1 MEGLFAPLYAS
12 ISTAAAQVAP
22 GFQSSGADASHT
34 GWPEAMFISAAIIG
48 GCALVAVIVWQVFLT
63 ARKSIE
69 SKADEE
75 AAQEL
80 QRVTQRAVA
89 SNEQAATELAKI
101 SQSVADLNA
110 RMGAIEKLLR
120 EVEKPP
126 AAGPTPC
133 RPHSLVVSPQE
144 GCYAGNSRG

>member
-12 ISTAAAQVAP
+12 IATAVNQAAP
-22 GFQSSGADASHT
+22 SFQSSSQRDHS
-34 GWPEAMFISAAIIG
+34 GWPEAVFISAAIIG
-48 GCALVAVIVWQVFLT
+48 GCALLAIIVWQVFVT

-69 SKADEE
+69 TKANE
-75 AAQEL
+75 AAAVEL

-120 EVEKPP
+120 EVE
-126 AAGPTPC
+126 
-133 RPHSLVVSPQE
+133 
-144 GCYAGNSRG
+144 

>member
-1 MEGLFAPLYAS
+1 MEGILTPLFASVA
-12 ISTAAAQVAP
+12 TAATQVAP
-22 GFQSSGADASHT
+22 VFQSSNDGADNT
-34 GWPEAMFISAAIIG
+34 NWPTAIFISAAIIG

-69 SKADEE
+69 SKANEE

-80 QRVTQRAVA
+80 HRVTQRAVA

-120 EVEKPP
+120 DVE
-126 AAGPTPC
+126 
-133 RPHSLVVSPQE
+133 
-144 GCYAGNSRG
+144 